1 MNRSRSRKI
10 KAARQLAYYFR
21 SKGKIARTIGD
32 YSLMPGHPILPST
45 VNQLFRGWPVMLQFL
60 TMVDPTLEAD
70 LAPKPKAAPKPKP
83 KPKVKAN
90 DTKNV

>member
-1 MNRSRSRKI
+1 MNRSRARKI
-10 KAARQLAYYFR
+10 KAARQLAHFFR
-21 SKGKIARTIGD
+21 AKGKIAKTMED
-32 YSLMPGHPILPST
+32 YSLMSGHPIMTST

-60 TMVDPTLEAD
+60 TIVDPTLEAD